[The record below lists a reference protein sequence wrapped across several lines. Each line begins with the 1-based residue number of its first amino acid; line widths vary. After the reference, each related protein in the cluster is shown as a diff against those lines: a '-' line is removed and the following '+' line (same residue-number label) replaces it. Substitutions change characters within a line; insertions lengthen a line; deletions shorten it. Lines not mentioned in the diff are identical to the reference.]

1 MNGASTTYHRT
12 MAWSTADIPDLTGKV
27 AVVTGANGGLGL
39 EVARELGRKGAL
51 VVMASRDRAKT
62 EEARA
67 SILAE
72 NPNASLEPVPLDL
85 GSLASVRQ
93 AAATIRAAHPR
104 IDILVD
110 KAGVMGVSER
120 RTEDGFEM
128 QLGVNHLGHFALT
141 ALLLPALLESG
152 DARVVSVT
160 STGRHTGR
168 PIDPDNP
175 HLEGRYDPWR
185 AYGQSKLANV
195 HFALELDRRFRAA
208 RRAREEH
215 RRTPRVRELGPAGP
229 ERARVRR
236 RPEPAV
242 LPERRRPCR
251 DVSGPRC
258 ARAAP
263 RGDRSEGRRRRPL
276 HAAMGELRAAGAPA
290 AVRTIE
296 EPEGDDLA
304 LGGLRTRD
312 RDHLRRAAALIPA
325 QAPCVTAILDTPQAA
340 LAGSILWL
348 LRKTFSGS

>member
-1 MNGASTTYHRT
+1 MDRHCLLARSAPDDDVLITAGRSEGPTAPSTTYHRT

-39 EVARELGRKGAL
+39 EVARELARKGAL

-85 GSLASVRQ
+85 GSLASVRE
-93 AAATIRAAHPR
+93 AAAAILAAHPR

-110 KAGVMGVSER
+110 NAGVMAISER

-160 STGRHTGR
+160 STGRHSGR

-208 RRAREEH
+208 GVPARSIVVHPGFVNSDLQARSVRESGGGRSQRFFRNAVVRFGMSPARGALALLRAATDPKAVGGALY
-215 RRTPRVRELGPAGP
+215 TPRWVNWGPP
-229 ERARVRR
+229 V
-236 RPEPAV
+236 
-242 LPERRRPCR
+242 
-251 DVSGPRC
+251 
-258 ARAAP
+258 
-263 RGDRSEGRRRRPL
+263 RRPL
-276 HAAMGELRAAGAPA
+276 FGRSRSRKAMTSLWEVSERETGITFD
-290 AVRTIE
+290 VR
-296 EPEGDDLA
+296 P
-304 LGGLRTRD
+304 
-312 RDHLRRAAALIPA
+312 P
-325 QAPCVTAILDTPQAA
+325 
-340 LAGSILWL
+340 
-348 LRKTFSGS
+348 